1 MIEWLRRDFERVPR
15 TVVDIERDLAAIA
28 TAGGAELPGPVR
40 ALMRQT
46 ARIMTG
52 TAYWV

>member
-1 MIEWLRRDFERVPR
+1 MRADE
-15 TVVDIERDLAAIA
+15 AAHGA
-28 TAGGAELPGPVR
+28 NARAAGGAELPGPVR